1 MTLLL
6 LLSLGCRTKD
16 EGVLDTGEVVV
27 DSDGDGVS
35 DDEDCA
41 PDDAAISPDA
51 EEICDG
57 LDNDCDG
64 LADNGAT
71 DATDWWLDSDGDGV
85 GDGTASESCNAPSDQ
100 HVAQDGDCDDA
111 DPETYPGAP
120 ESCDGLDNDCDGVI
134 DNDLVEAW
142 YLDADGDGYG
152 DPATGIDSCD
162 PGPGYVTDATDCDDA
177 DPTSFPGGTEV
188 CDEADNNCDGTIDEG
203 VTTTFYSDADADGFG
218 DAAVTL
224 QACELP
230 EGASENGEDCDDA
243 EVSINPD
250 AEELC
255 DLVDNNCDGTVDED
269 SAIDASTW
277 YSDSDSDG
285 YGDASTA
292 LVSCAQPSGMI
303 ADGTD
308 CEDTEAAINTGAD
321 ELCDLVD
328 NNCDGT
334 VDESTAIDASTWYT
348 DTDSDGYGDASSSSQ
363 ACTQPTGSVSDSSD
377 CDDTAA
383 AVNPGATEIC
393 DSIDNNC
400 DGAVD
405 EDSAS
410 DALTW
415 YADVDS
421 DGYGDASSSSQACTQ
436 PSGSVADATDCD
448 DGDSSSNPGATEVCD
463 GNDNDC
469 EGTDDNGLLGTGASC
484 PADDCLEI
492 LADNSANVDGTY
504 SLDDGSGNIYDA
516 YCEMDN
522 DGGGWTLVGS
532 TVNDYLVSGTH
543 SRAWNTLAV
552 WSDTTTFGSISA
564 RQTTDYKGEAY
575 NFVTG
580 DDVMIVTDEYA
591 FAFYNIA
598 GSVDFASMVAA
609 NYDSTTCNS
618 STFLASGADW
628 QDGSLSTNQALAT
641 SFIVR
646 PLDSNAACFPTTNE
660 NAILGMQMASCC
672 WTPGMGNTPSGQAT
686 WSAYDLSLLTL
697 SSMTPE
703 TCTAGNYPCNDAG
716 YYFNTSGWSY
726 STSNKVIWGEIYVR

>member
-27 DSDGDGVS
+27 DSDGDGVP
-35 DDEDCA
+35 DADDCA
-41 PDDAAISPDA
+41 PDDADISPDA

-71 DATDWWLDSDGDGV
+71 DATDWWVDADGDGV
-85 GDGTASESCNAPSDQ
+85 GDGSATESCDAPSEQ
-100 HVAQDGDCDDA
+100 HVGVDGDCDDA
-111 DPETYPGAP
+111 DAETYPGAP
-120 ESCDGLDNDCDGVI
+120 ERCNGLDNDCDGEV
-134 DNDLVEAW
+134 DNGLIESW
-142 YLDADGDGYG
+142 YADADADDYG
-152 DPATGIDSCD
+152 DPAAAIDSCD
-162 PGPGYVTDATDCDDA
+162 PGEGYVADDTDCDDA

-188 CDEADNNCDGTIDEG
+188 CDGADNNCEGTIDEG
-203 VTTTFYSDADADGFG
+203 VTTTFYTDADADGFG
-218 DAAVTL
+218 DASLAL
-224 QACELP
+224 EACELP
-230 EGASENGEDCDDA
+230 EGASENSEDCNDSETAINPAAEEICDEIDNNCDGAIDEDTAADAATWYSDLDSDGYGDVSTGVASCTQPSGLISDATDCDDTEA
-243 EVSINPD
+243 AINPGAD
-250 AEELC
+250 EIC
-255 DLVDNNCDGTVDED
+255 DLVDNNCDG
-269 SAIDASTW
+269 SI
-277 YSDSDSDG
+277 
-285 YGDASTA
+285 
-292 LVSCAQPSGMI
+292 
-303 ADGTD
+303 
-308 CEDTEAAINTGAD
+308 
-321 ELCDLVD
+321 
-328 NNCDGT
+328 
-334 VDESTAIDASTWYT
+334 DESTAIDASTWYA
-348 DTDSDGYGDASSSSQ
+348 DSDSDGYGDASSSSQ
-363 ACTQPTGSVSDSSD
+363 ACTQPTGSVSDNTD

-383 AVNPGATEIC
+383 AVNTAATEIC
-393 DSIDNNC
+393 DTIDNNC
-400 DGAVD
+400 DGSVD
-405 EDSAS
+405 EDTAS

-415 YADVDS
+415 YADADS

-436 PSGSVADATDCD
+436 PSGSVSDATDCD

-469 EGTDDNGLLGTGASC
+469 DGTDDNGLLGTGASC
-484 PADDCLEI
+484 PADDCVEI
-492 LADNSANVDGTY
+492 LADNSANVDGSY

-543 SRAWNTLAV
+543 SRAWNSYAV
-552 WSDTTTFGSISA
+552 WTDTTTFGSISN

-598 GSVDFASMVAA
+598 GTVDFASMVAA

-618 STFLASGADW
+618 STFMASGADW

-697 SSMTPE
+697 TAMTPE